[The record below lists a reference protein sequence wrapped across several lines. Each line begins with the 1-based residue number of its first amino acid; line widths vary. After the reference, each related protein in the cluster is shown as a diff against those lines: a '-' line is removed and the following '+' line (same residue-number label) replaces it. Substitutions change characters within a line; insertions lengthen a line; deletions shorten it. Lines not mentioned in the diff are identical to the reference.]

1 MLFFFIIGNSA
12 NAEGLSNIEVLEIG
26 SDYIKGTYNGEE
38 TIYVYKGAS
47 LLGSGK
53 STSNTYKI
61 NFTEPL
67 IGQNQLTLKID
78 GRDFVKE
85 VTYAPPSLD
94 QVDDKSKVISGQ
106 IAPGATIQASING
119 VNIPLEENNNRFKSK
134 PSPMMSYGAIIE
146 AISVVNNIRSV
157 VTTKVTAAPAPL
169 NPRVNP
175 VSNKNT
181 YISGYAEPGSTVVI
195 QAGKSKYNLKASVTS
210 GYYRIIFPDKRPL
223 TAGTVISIYAI
234 ADRHNSRSAVVTT
247 IVTDKIPPAAP
258 KVNKLTNKVFA
269 ISGSAE
275 ANSTLY
281 VFRNAK
287 KYKTV
292 KVNSKGK
299 FYIRVPL
306 QATKTRFE
314 LYAKDLAGNQGSKT
328 RLVVSNQKRPSKK
341 LMYTPVI
348 RQMPELPRGCE
359 VTSLAMMLNQAGVKA
374 NKMTLAKQVKKDP
387 TIYRYKNGRKYFGNP
402 NYGFVGN
409 MYTFSKPGFGVFNK
423 PIAEL
428 ANSYMP
434 GRIVN
439 LSGQSFETVL
449 NYVGAGRPVWVIN
462 TSWFSYVPGKYWQT
476 WYTPQGPVRIT
487 MKEHS
492 VLITGYDS
500 KYVYFNDPLDGTKNK
515 KRLKK
520 HFIEGWTQYGKQAIS
535 YY

>member
-1 MLFFFIIGNSA
+1 MLFLLLIGNSV
-12 NAEGLSNIEVLEIG
+12 NAEELSEIEVSEIG
-26 SDYIKGTYNGEE
+26 STYIIGTYNGEE
-38 TIYVYKGAS
+38 TINVYNGTS
-47 LLGSGK
+47 LLGSGN

-61 NFTEPL
+61 NFTQPL

-78 GRDFVKE
+78 GKDFVKE

-94 QVDDKSKVISGQ
+94 HVDDKSKVISGQ
-106 IAPGATIQASING
+106 IAPGSTIQASING
-119 VNIPLEENNNRFKSK
+119 VNIPLEEYNNHFKSK
-134 PSPMMSYGAIIE
+134 PSPMVSYGAIIE
-146 AISVVNNIRSV
+146 AVSVANNIRSV

-169 NPRVNP
+169 KPKVNP

-195 QAGKSKYNLKASVTS
+195 QAGKTKYNVKASVTS
-210 GYYRIIFPDKRPL
+210 GYYRIIFPNKRPL
-223 TAGTVISIYAI
+223 PAGTVVSIYAN
-234 ADRHNSRSAVVTT
+234 ADRHNSRSTVVT
-247 IVTDKIPPAAP
+247 IKVTDKIAPAAP
-258 KVNKLTNKVFA
+258 KVNKLTNKAFA

-306 QATKTRFE
+306 QAAKTRFE

-328 RLVVSNQKRPSKK
+328 RIVVSNQKRPVKK

-359 VTSLAMMLNQAGVKA
+359 VTSLTMMLNQAGVKA

-387 TIYRYKNGRKYFGNP
+387 TIYRYSKGRKYFGNP

-462 TSWFSYVPGKYWQT
+462 TSWFSYVPSKYWQT

-520 HFIEGWTQYGKQAIS
+520 HFVEGWTQYGKQAIS